1 VRQVTKAAL
10 TLAATVSTVAALGA
24 GLSALP
30 ASAAT
35 SGTFSLTGSMN
46 AARYLSTA
54 TLLPD
59 GDVLVAGGAA
69 ATGPSAELYDPATGT
84 WTVTGAMITP
94 GNPGTATL
102 LPDGQV
108 LVAGGTSA
116 AGLPSS
122 AELYNPATGTWTATG
137 AMITPRSGGTAT
149 LLPDGQVLVA
159 GGGSATAS
167 ALSSAELYNP
177 ATGTWTA
184 TGSMTTA
191 RREQAATLL
200 GNGQVLMAG
209 GYNSSDI
216 GVASA
221 ELYNPATGKFTPT
234 GTMTSIRDNPA
245 ATLLP
250 DGEVLVTGGGPG
262 GASGAFA
269 ELYNPATGT
278 WAAATGGAA
287 VCTPIQ
293 VCRTGSTATLLANG
307 DVLVTGGYSY
317 AEDAGYRSTTSAAL
331 LYDPAT
337 NVWTKTGS
345 MSTGR
350 VGDTASLLPD
360 GQVLVAGGQDLVR
373 GKGTILASAELYTP

>member
-1 VRQVTKAAL
+1 MSRWRLYYIVPLVVL
-10 TLAATVSTVAALGA
+10 GLGA

-46 AARYLSTA
+46 AARAGSTA

-59 GDVLVAGGAA
+59 GDVLETGAV
-69 ATGPSAELYDPATGT
+69 ATGP
-84 WTVTGAMITP
+84 
-94 GNPGTATL
+94 
-102 LPDGQV
+102 
-108 LVAGGTSA
+108 
-116 AGLPSS
+116 S

-137 AMITPRSGGTAT
+137 AMITPTGDKAT

-159 GGGSATAS
+159 GGVSAAGVLSSAELYNPATGSWAATGSMPTGRAGQSATLLGNGQVLVAGGQG
-167 ALSSAELYNP
+167 ANGVYLSSAELYNP
-177 ATGTWTA
+177 ATGTWAA
-184 TGSMTTA
+184 TGSMETA
-191 RREQAATLL
+191 REDQGATLL

-209 GYNSSDI
+209 GYSSI
-216 GVASA
+216 TSTNASA

-234 GTMTSIRDNPA
+234 GSMNSARDNPA

-250 DGEVLVTGGGPG
+250 DGEVLVTGGTLG
-262 GASGAFA
+262 GGGLFA

-278 WAAATGGAA
+278 WTAATSGPA
-287 VCTPIQ
+287 VCTPVQ
-293 VCRTGSTATLLANG
+293 VCRTDSTATLLGNG

-317 AEDAGYRSTTSAAL
+317 AEDAGYQSTTPAAF

-337 NVWTKTGS
+337 NTWTKTGS

-350 VGDTASLLPD
+350 VLATASLLPD
-360 GQVLVAGGQDLVR
+360 GQVLVAGGENVAKIKR
-373 GKGTILASAELYTP
+373 TILASAELYTP